1 MDKNRLLHFWVI
13 YSIQGKSKLKLW
25 FVELVVSTGNHF
37 SFCAEDL
44 TLVTSNQ
51 INKGKVKS
59 HERKANPF
67 GRLSLDLI
75 EDLRKLLET
84 TVEKSGKKVIKTIP
98 LWKKKR
104 LKKGGLKKEK
114 ISKRHLRGWI
124 ASPCVATLNRRRRI
138 MPSSGSRLNH

>member
-1 MDKNRLLHFWVI
+1 M
-13 YSIQGKSKLKLW
+13 
-25 FVELVVSTGNHF
+25 VSTGNHF

-98 LWKKKR
+98 LWKKKN
-104 LKKGGLKKEK
+104 
-114 ISKRHLRGWI
+114 
-124 ASPCVATLNRRRRI
+124 A
-138 MPSSGSRLNH
+138 

>member
-1 MDKNRLLHFWVI
+1 M
-13 YSIQGKSKLKLW
+13 
-25 FVELVVSTGNHF
+25 VSTGNHI

-51 INKGKVKS
+51 INKGKVK
-59 HERKANPF
+59 PF